1 MPTTGMALRSDVTFS
16 IEAIDLFE
24 RPVRLRLP
32 FRFGAATLDEA
43 PQAFVRARIRL
54 PDGREASGWAAELM
68 VPKWF
73 DKSPERSNADNLD
86 DLRRSLTLAAQA
98 YASDRAHR
106 AAFAHAAMHYAS
118 LQLEGG
124 RRGLNALVVT
134 YGPALL
140 DRAVLDALC
149 KAMRIDFATSIRAN
163 LPRID
168 ATLTPDLRD
177 FAFDAFLDALEPAS
191 AIAARHTVGLLD
203 PLSSADVATRPD
215 DDLPVAL
222 DEVIAR
228 YGNRFFKLKLS
239 GGVRRDVERLTCI
252 AAVLDVPA
260 KYAVTLDGNEQFES
274 VDVVREF
281 WQAVRAE
288 PRLSRLAA
296 ATLYLEQ
303 PLPRDIALA
312 SDMRELAHYAP
323 LVIDESDATFDAFC
337 EARQSGY
344 GGVSSKSCKGIYK
357 TFVNAARCAYGAHGE
372 RPFMTGEDLTAQAG
386 LAFQQDSALAGLI
399 GLTHVERNGHH
410 YAAGFDGQAAPP
422 VEQDAF
428 AQAHPDLY
436 ESTPLGTRVLIRNGM
451 IALGSLRVTG
461 FASGALPDIASL
473 TPLTVAA
480 PSISSGEV

>member
-1 MPTTGMALRSDVTFS
+1 MALPSDVTFS

-54 PDGREASGWAAELM
+54 PDGRMASGWAAELM

-73 DKSPERSNADNLD
+73 DKSPDRSNAGNLD
-86 DLRRSLTLAAQA
+86 DLRRSLALAAEA
-98 YASDRAHR
+98 YASDRTDR
-106 AAFAHAAMHYAS
+106 AAFAHAAVHYAP

-124 RRGLNALVVT
+124 RQGLNALVAS
-134 YGPALL
+134 YGAALI
-140 DRAVLDALC
+140 DRAVLDAMCGAL
-149 KAMRIDFATSIRAN
+149 RIDFATAIRAN

-203 PLSSADVATRPD
+203 PLSSANVATRPD

-239 GGVRRDVERLTCI
+239 GDVRRDVERLTGI
-252 AAVLDVPA
+252 AAVLDLPA

-281 WQAVRAE
+281 WQAVHAE

-312 SDMRELAHYAP
+312 SDVRELARFAP
-323 LVIDESDATFDAFC
+323 LVIDESEATFDAFC

-344 GGVSSKSCKGIYK
+344 AGVSSKSCKGIYK
-357 TFVNAARCAYGAHGE
+357 TFANAARCAYGRHGE

-386 LAFQQDSALAGLI
+386 LAFQQDSALAGLV

-410 YAAGFDGQAAPP
+410 YVAGFDGQAAPP
-422 VEQDAF
+422 SEQQAF

-451 IALGSLRVTG
+451 IALGSLHAPG
-461 FASGALPDIASL
+461 FASGAAPDIASL
-473 TPLTVAA
+473 TPLTMAA